1 MKGNLKLLILCI
13 LMLRITSYSFTQ
25 HIPDSLFKYMEI
37 AVENNPAVLQKFSEY
52 EAALKKVPQLGSL
65 PDPQLD
71 IGFFLSPMEL
81 LMGYQIADIRLMQMF
96 PWFGVLK
103 NAKDEMSLMAK
114 AKFEVFRDSRLQL
127 YYDVQ
132 KTWYELFRLRKEINI
147 SQKNIDILKVIEQV
161 AIVRFKSEG
170 TELSDL
176 YRIQIEIGELENK
189 ISGLHDQEQTIIA
202 RFNNYLN
209 RAPKISV
216 YTPDFLLSDTLALDI
231 SLITDSI
238 RDNNPLLNMAEY
250 EYKAYL
256 AQKKMVTKMG
266 APMLGVG
273 LNYSILTKNDMSVS
287 SMNGKDMLMP
297 MVSITLPI
305 YRKKYRAMQ
314 EEAELLSKASLHNY
328 QSAANSLNT
337 EYYDAVRLYQDALR
351 RIKLYENQYMLASK
365 SLEIMLKSFSTSV
378 TSITDVLKV
387 RQQTLDYELKQIE
400 AITDL
405 NIANAWISR
414 LMANTENQ

>member
-37 AVENNPAVLQKFSEY
+37 AVKNNPAVLQKFSEY

-147 SQKNIDILKVIEQV
+147 SQKNIDILKVIEQM

-189 ISGLHDQEQTIIA
+189 ISGLHDQEQTNIA

-209 RAPKISV
+209 RVPKISV

-266 APMLGVG
+266 APMLGIG
-273 LNYSILTKNDMSVS
+273 LNYSILTKSDMSVS

-337 EYYDAVRLYQDALR
+337 EYYDAVQLYQDARR

-378 TSITDVLKV
+378 TSITDVLKI